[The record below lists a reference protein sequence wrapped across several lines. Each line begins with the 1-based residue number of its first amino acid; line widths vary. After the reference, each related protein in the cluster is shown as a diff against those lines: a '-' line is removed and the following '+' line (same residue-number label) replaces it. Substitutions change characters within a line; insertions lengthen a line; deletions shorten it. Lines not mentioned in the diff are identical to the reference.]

1 MEKDGESVTGSEET
15 KAPPTK
21 TVSEKDLMEESKD
34 KWEAEDKPIITREDK
49 KKNKPSAAKKRG
61 FYKKCLKRS
70 SATDD
75 IDSIAPLKEPEAT
88 AKS

>member
-1 MEKDGESVTGSEET
+1 MEKEGESVTGGEEAKTTPIT
-15 KAPPTK
+15 KA
-21 TVSEKDLMEESKD
+21 SEKDLAEESKD
-34 KWEAEDKPIITREDK
+34 KWDIEDKPIITREDK

-75 IDSIAPLKEPEAT
+75 IDSIGISKEADASAT
-88 AKS
+88 T